1 MGDGREIEAALD
13 RCVEIGGPPTVPRG
27 QESRAGDTGSGRY
40 GWEPL
45 SLKASLLL
53 FGGVGDL
60 HSAILGGEGL
70 AGSFSCVW
78 PYPTVTR
85 LLASIPNFSDRNC
98 FTASA
103 RRSDR
108 P

>member
-13 RCVEIGGPPTVPRG
+13 RCVEIGGQPTVPRG

-60 HSAILGGEGL
+60 HSAILGGERIGWILQLRL
-70 AGSFSCVW
+70 AV
-78 PYPTVTR
+78 P
-85 LLASIPNFSDRNC
+85 DRH
-98 FTASA
+98 
-103 RRSDR
+103 
-108 P
+108 